1 MKKKLKLVR
10 LTLIGSR
17 KNYAVSFKDG
27 LNFITG
33 PTTTGK
39 TSILE
44 MIDYALGAKEHK
56 DYIEIGSSCSDV
68 ELEFFIGDERFRLK
82 RNLADVKAAVI
93 IEDWDEEKLS
103 YRFLNR
109 LEIDMPSNPRS
120 LSAFLVEKIGLADI
134 TIMNQQLSF
143 RDVFKYSY
151 LKQTEIDN
159 EDIMKESDWVK
170 NNKRK
175 AVFEL
180 VFKVYDELLEQYK
193 STLKKRTIEKK
204 ELEISVQ
211 SVRDFLNAISVDSA
225 QEIARRALELSAE
238 QERLRNNLSK
248 LKQGNRGEE
257 PDASRAL
264 QQRIS
269 DLRERAKCA
278 RENVTEQGEYLNK
291 LRLLYNQYSSE
302 IHKKQLAID
311 GYFAFNQFEYVSCPN
326 CLRPLHIEREATDV
340 CFLCGCEKTTEQDE
354 LLVLRKELA
363 TIKRKANELL
373 KFIEVQESKRQ
384 GFIHVASECERSL
397 AEAEQELNQVMADYV
412 NPHIEQIE
420 ILNYEI
426 GRNNRQQHELAQSVK
441 AMEELERLEKILR
454 DKEAAIL
461 SVKNTISGLEDNNFD
476 KMAILANLTT
486 AFTAVLQAF
495 QYPKLSN
502 SYIDTNS
509 YLPYV
514 RGQKYKT
521 LGSLAGVS
529 LITMAYYLSI
539 LIEGMD
545 DKYCHLN
552 LLMIDSPRKNLGA
565 KAKQGDEE
573 EFKDERILNNILR
586 WMIEFCSK
594 NAERVQ
600 LIVVNNGY
608 PDFFPKDAI
617 VAEFDDEG
625 HNDLPVGLIDD
636 AE

>member
-82 RNLADVKAAVI
+82 RNLTDVKAAVI

-134 TIMNQQLSF
+134 IIMNQQLSF

-159 EDIMKESDWVK
+159 EDIMRESDWVK

-193 STLKKRTIEKK
+193 STLKKRTNEKK

-211 SVRDFLNAISVDSA
+211 SVRDFLNAINVDSE

-248 LKQGNRGEE
+248 LKQGNKGEE

-269 DLRERAKCA
+269 DLREKAKCA

-326 CLRPLHIEREATDV
+326 CLKPLHIEREATDV

-354 LLVLRKELA
+354 LLILRKELA

-384 GFIHVASECERSL
+384 GFIHAASECERSL
-397 AEAEQELNQVMADYV
+397 AEAEQELNHVMADYV

-476 KMAILANLTT
+476 KMAILANLST

-586 WMIEFCSK
+586 WMIEFCNK

-600 LIVVNNGY
+600 LVVVNNGY

-625 HNDLPVGLIDD
+625 RYDLPVGLIDD